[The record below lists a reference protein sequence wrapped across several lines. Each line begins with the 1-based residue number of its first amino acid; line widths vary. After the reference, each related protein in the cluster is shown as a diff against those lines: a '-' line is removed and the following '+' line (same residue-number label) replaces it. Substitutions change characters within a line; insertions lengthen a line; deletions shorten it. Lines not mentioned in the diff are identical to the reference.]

1 LSRYFFMRKKL
12 ILVFVIILTLSNCSL
27 FVPGASKLYKRSLK
41 KHPQYDVIIVPGF
54 PFTEPQQEMQSLLR
68 VVWSVHLYK
77 RGIAKNIIYSGA
89 AVYTPY
95 VEGKIMK
102 QYAVA
107 LGVPEEHV
115 FVEDR
120 AEHSTENVWYSYLL
134 AKKNKFK
141 TIALA
146 SDPFQT
152 RLLYRFIKKRTKG
165 VEFLPAIFD
174 TLRTLPHE
182 MPAIDYKPLKI
193 ENFVP
198 ITERQSKWKR
208 WRGTQ
213 GKNINFKDT
222 IY

>member
-1 LSRYFFMRKKL
+1 MHKKL
-12 ILVFVIILTLSNCSL
+12 IFVIVLSLLFSNCSL
-27 FVPGASKLYKRSLK
+27 FVPGSSKLYARSLK
-41 KHPQYDVIIVPGF
+41 KHPQYDVVIVPGF
-54 PFTEPQQEMQSLLR
+54 PFNEPEWEMQSLLR
-68 VVWSVHLYK
+68 IIWSVHLYK
-77 RGIAKNIIYSGA
+77 RGIVKNIIYSGA

-95 VEGKIMK
+95 VEAKVMK

-115 FVEDR
+115 FTEEK
-120 AEHSTENVWYSYLL
+120 AEHSTENAWYGYLL
-134 AKKNKFK
+134 AKQKGFK

-152 RLLYRFIKKRTKG
+152 RLLYRFIKKRTRG
-165 VEFLPAIFD
+165 VEFLPTILD
-174 TLRTLPHE
+174 TVHTLSHVAPPIEYKHLRV
-182 MPAIDYKPLKI
+182 

-198 ITERQSKWKR
+198 ITERQNKWKR